1 MAPKNF
7 ATDIEDATIQAAV
20 QRAQAEG
27 KSVEN
32 VLAGLVLGYARTGST
47 GGFVVYTVQRGDTLA
62 KIARQFYNDAHQYP
76 FLQQVNQLDSP
87 SQIWVGQNL
96 VIPVMAGVTPVS
108 GAPAATPALVTPPS
122 TTPTP
127 PTPPVPAPVPQPSTP
142 APAPTAIPQPS
153 TPQVDP
159 CAAISGESYGTLSVV
174 GSPTDRPAAQHG
186 DINLALRG
194 YVPTTS
200 NLGLIDMSGPTDH
213 RAPQLAGLFAD
224 ERTPT
229 VSNVYR
235 AHHWDWGRNARG
247 SVISDFDVTVMGCQV
262 EVGETVH
269 VPSAG
274 YSIGQGYAVLVLYAD
289 QERITLKY
297 TGEDS
302 VVGGYTIH
310 VEGVCTE
317 PNLLAL
323 YNQMNGSG
331 RRNLPALRAGQ
342 AFGRARE
349 IEVRVAIRDTGRFMD
364 PRVRKDWWSGR

>member
-7 ATDIEDATIQAAV
+7 VTDIEEAIYQAAV
-20 QRAQAEG
+20 RRAQAEG
-27 KSVEN
+27 KSVEE
-32 VLAGLVLGYARTGST
+32 VLTGLMLGYARTGST
-47 GGFVVYTVQRGDTLA
+47 GGFVIYTVQRGDTLA
-62 KIARQFYNDAHQYP
+62 KIARQFYSNAHQYP

-108 GAPAATPALVTPPS
+108 AAPASTPIPVTPPS
-122 TTPTP
+122 TPTP
-127 PTPPVPAPVPQPSTP
+127 PAPTPAPQPSTP
-142 APAPTAIPQPS
+142 APAPVPRPS
-153 TPQVDP
+153 TPQIDP
-159 CAAISGESYGTLSVV
+159 CAAIPGESYGTLSIV

-194 YVPTTS
+194 YAPTTS
-200 NLGLIDMSGPTDH
+200 HLGLIDMSGPTDH
-213 RAPQLAGLFAD
+213 RAPQLAGLFGHQ
-224 ERTPT
+224 RTPT
-229 VSNVYR
+229 ISNVYR
-235 AHHWDWGRNARG
+235 AYHWDWGRNARG
-247 SVISDFDVTVMGCQV
+247 GIITDFDVTVLGCKV
-262 EVGETVH
+262 DLGETIH
-269 VPSAG
+269 IPSAG
-274 YSIGQGYAVLVLYAD
+274 YSIGQGYAALVLYAD

-302 VVGGYTIH
+302 VVSGYTVH

-323 YNQMNGSG
+323 YNQMNSSG
-331 RRNLPALRAGQ
+331 RRKLPALRAGQ

-349 IEVRVAIRDTGRFMD
+349 QEIRVAIRDTGRFMD

>member
-1 MAPKNF
+1 MSSRQYSPKL
-7 ATDIEDATIQAAV
+7 IRLLLRIPRKPRQPRQPLQPRSQPRDAW
-20 QRAQAEG
+20 RW
-27 KSVEN
+27 
-32 VLAGLVLGYARTGST
+32 
-47 GGFVVYTVQRGDTLA
+47 
-62 KIARQFYNDAHQYP
+62 
-76 FLQQVNQLDSP
+76 
-87 SQIWVGQNL
+87 IWVVLLL
-96 VIPVMAGVTPVS
+96 VAVVCAE
-108 GAPAATPALVTPPS
+108 PAATQAQGGVPHPLNVMPADTVCEP
-122 TTPTP
+122 
-127 PTPPVPAPVPQPSTP
+127 
-142 APAPTAIPQPS
+142 IP
-153 TPQVDP
+153 
-159 CAAISGESYGTLSVV
+159 GESYGTLSIV

-194 YVPTTS
+194 YTPTTS

-224 ERTPT
+224 QRTPA

-235 AHHWDWGRNARG
+235 AYHWDWGRNARG
-247 SVISDFDVTVMGCQV
+247 SIISDFDVTVMGCQV
-262 EVGETVH
+262 EIGETIH

-302 VVGGYTIH
+302 VVSGYTVH

-323 YNQMNGSG
+323 YNQMNSSG
-331 RRNLPALRAGQ
+331 RRKLPALRAGQ

-349 IEVRVAIRDTGRFMD
+349 QEIRVAIRDTGRFMD

>member
-7 ATDIEDATIQAAV
+7 VTDIEDAIYQTAV
-20 QRAQAEG
+20 QHAQAEG
-27 KSVEN
+27 KSVEE
-32 VLAGLVLGYARTGST
+32 VLTGLMLGYARTGST
-47 GGFVVYTVQRGDTLA
+47 GGFVIYTVQRGDTLA

-76 FLQQVNQLDSP
+76 YLQQINQLDSP

-96 VIPVMAGVTPVS
+96 VIPVLAGITPVS
-108 GAPAATPALVTPPS
+108 VAPASAPTPATPLTTPVTP
-122 TTPTP
+122 TAPT
-127 PTPPVPAPVPQPSTP
+127 PAPVPQPPTP
-142 APAPTAIPQPS
+142 APAPVPQPS

-159 CAAISGESYGTLSVV
+159 CAAIPGESYGTLSIV

-194 YVPTTS
+194 YAPTTS
-200 NLGLIDMSGPTDH
+200 HLGLIDMSGPTDR

-224 ERTPT
+224 QRTPAI
-229 VSNVYR
+229 SSVYR
-235 AHHWDWGRNARG
+235 AYHWDWGRNARG

-262 EVGETVH
+262 EIGETIH
-269 VPSAG
+269 IPSAG

-289 QERITLKY
+289 LERITLKY

-302 VVGGYTIH
+302 VVSGYTVH

-331 RRNLPALRAGQ
+331 RRKLPALRAGQ
-342 AFGRARE
+342 ALGRARE
-349 IEVRVAIRDTGRFMD
+349 QEVRVAIRDTGRFMD